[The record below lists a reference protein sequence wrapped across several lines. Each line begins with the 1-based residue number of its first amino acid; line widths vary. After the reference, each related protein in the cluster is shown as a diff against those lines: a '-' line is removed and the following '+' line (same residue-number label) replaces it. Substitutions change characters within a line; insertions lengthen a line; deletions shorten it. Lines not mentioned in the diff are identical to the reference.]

1 MYSLSIWELHHCRGI
16 LIMHAMW
23 HWYIFPF
30 TLSAMHGM
38 CRRHLLKHH
47 LCDVHQLLSSMR
59 EGVLLL
65 EYRSRLVLQVHTRH
79 LPPVYRG
86 YELLKLLI
94 MCSWHLQCCRSCV
107 Y

>member
-1 MYSLSIWELHHCRGI
+1 
-16 LIMHAMW
+16 MHAMW
-23 HWYIFPF
+23 HWYIFTF

-38 CRRHLLKHH
+38 CRRYLLIDHLS
-47 LCDVHQLLSSMR
+47 DVYQHLSSMR
-59 EGVLLL
+59 EGILLL
-65 EYRSRLVLQVHTRH
+65 HDRSRFVLEVYTRH

-94 MCSWHLQCCRSCV
+94 MCSWHLQWRCRSCV